1 MFEHTGAQLNVD
13 EIMYQIREAV
23 ARKTD
28 GVARI
33 PPALDSNHTPVDTG
47 SLSLQ
52 PPFKPRTDQ
61 HYQINDLLRFH
72 GAEFVRNSYRALLLR
87 EPDEIG
93 MAQYLE
99 ALGTGRLNKIDVLS
113 GLHLSPE
120 GRQRRV
126 KVSGLAMPSA
136 FRRLGRVPLIGYLV
150 RLMTGVA
157 RLPLVVKH
165 QSQLEFYLFSQLE
178 RVVEHQNQ
186 FQEEVRNELSQISAQ
201 ILEGVQRST
210 EQKQAIDLS
219 LEQYQHLFTH
229 QTELRNVIEDGL
241 AKSRE
246 FDVSS
251 TKAIEQVT
259 SETKQIGQQL
269 QTLVQQREDL
279 LKNTQELNSDLQSI
293 GSEVQTIVS
302 EQQRTT
308 TAVRAQEQ
316 RLAVLLDQVTSQTTV
331 VSNDSFTQLATQ
343 EKAHLLDSFYAAFED
358 QFRGDSE
365 EVRRRLEVY
374 IPFLKD
380 AQISEDVLDLG
391 CGRGEW
397 LQLLDRESIEGKG
410 VDRNRIFVDQCRRA
424 GFHVVEADASE
435 YLWGLADSSLNCV
448 TAFHLVEHLPFDD
461 LIGLLGEVFRVLR
474 PGGLAILETPN
485 PENLIVGS
493 CNFYTDPTHRN
504 PIPNQTLKFFLES
517 RGFTTVKVL
526 KLRPWDEAKIEGDG
540 ELIRRFNEFFCSAP
554 DYGVIAAKPNFSA

>member
-1 MFEHTGAQLNVD
+1 MFEPTGAPRNVD
-13 EIMYQIREAV
+13 EIMYEIREAV
-23 ARKTD
+23 ARQND

-33 PPALDSNHTPVDTG
+33 LPALDSNHTPGETG

-52 PPFKPRTDQ
+52 PPFQPRRDH

-99 ALGTGRLNKIDVLS
+99 ALGTGRLNKIDVLT

-120 GRQRRV
+120 GRQSGV
-126 KVSGLAMPSA
+126 KLSGLAMPSA
-136 FRRLGRVPLIGYLV
+136 FRRLGRIPLIGYLV

-157 RLPLVVKH
+157 RLPLMLKH

-178 RVVEHQNQ
+178 RVVEDQNQ
-186 FQEEVRNELSQISAQ
+186 FRQDVRNELSQISTQ
-201 ILEGVQRST
+201 ILEGIQRST

-229 QTELRNVIEDGL
+229 QAQLRNVIEDGL
-241 AKSRE
+241 AKSRD
-246 FDVSS
+246 FDLSS

-259 SETKQIGQQL
+259 SETKQLVQQL
-269 QTLVQQREDL
+269 QTLVQQQEDL
-279 LKNTQELNSDLQSI
+279 LKNTEELKSELQSI
-293 GSEVQTIVS
+293 GSEVQSIVS
-302 EQQRTT
+302 EQQGTN
-308 TAVRAQEQ
+308 TALRAQEE
-316 RLAVLLDQVTSQTTV
+316 RLAVLLDQVTSHAPV
-331 VSNDSFTQLATQ
+331 VSNDTFTQLAAQ
-343 EKAHLLDSFYAAFED
+343 ERAHLLDSFYAAFED
-358 QFRGDSE
+358 QFRGDSD
-365 EVRRRLEVY
+365 EVQRRLEVY

-397 LQLLDRESIEGKG
+397 LQLLDREGIAGKG
-410 VDRNRIFVDQCRRA
+410 LDRNRIFVDQCRRA
-424 GFHVVEADASE
+424 GLTVVEAEASQ
-435 YLWGLADSSLNCV
+435 YLCGLADSSLNCV
-448 TAFHLVEHLPFDD
+448 TAFHLVEHLPFID
-461 LIGLLGEVFRVLR
+461 LIRLLGQVFRVLR

-485 PENLIVGS
+485 PENFIVGS

-504 PIPNQTLKFFLES
+504 PIPNQTLQFFLES
-517 RGFTTVKVL
+517 RGFEIVNVL
-526 KLRPWDEAKIEGDG
+526 KLRPLDEAKVEGDS
-540 ELIRRFNEFFCSAP
+540 ELIRRFNEFFYSAP
-554 DYGVIAAKPNFSA
+554 DYGVIATKPNFSP